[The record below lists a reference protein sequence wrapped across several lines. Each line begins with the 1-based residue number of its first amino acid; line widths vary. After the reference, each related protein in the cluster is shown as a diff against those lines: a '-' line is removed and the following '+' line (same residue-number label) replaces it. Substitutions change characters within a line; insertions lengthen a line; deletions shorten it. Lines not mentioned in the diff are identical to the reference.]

1 MENRISYTL
10 QCAALGALGGLG
22 GVVVRQYFLTL
33 DIPPFLP
40 EFLRLVAGPLAGAA
54 LGAGLGFFSSMMMEK
69 NAERMAGL
77 RRFFPLSILLD
88 GLMLGLF
95 LH

>member
-10 QCAALGALGGLG
+10 QCAALGALGGLA
-22 GVVVRQYFLTL
+22 GVVIRQFFLTL

-40 EFLRLVAGPLAGAA
+40 EFLRLVAGPLAGGA
-54 LGAGLGFFSSMMMEK
+54 LGAGLGYFSSLMFET
-69 NAERMAGL
+69 NPERLARL
-77 RRFFPLSILLD
+77 RQFFPLSILFD

-95 LH
+95 LR